1 MARAASGTP
10 LRLTLILGALTA
22 SAPMSIDMYL
32 PSLPTLEVAFATDAA
47 SVQLTLAA
55 YFIGLA
61 LGQAVYGPLSDR
73 WGRRPPLVAG
83 LVIYIA
89 ASIGCA
95 LAPTIDSLVALRLAQ
110 ALGGCAGTVIARAVV
125 RDLFEQQEA
134 ARMFSLMV
142 LVMGAAPILAP
153 LVGGQILTL
162 FGWQAIFWALALFG
176 LACLAAVLLG
186 LPETRP
192 AGRSGGGF
200 AGVLR
205 TYALLL
211 RDRRFLGYALAGGV
225 AQAGMFAYI
234 TGSPKLFIDVYGI
247 APEHFGFLFGLNA
260 LGLITA
266 AQINRRLLTR
276 VSSDAVLY
284 RASAMVA
291 SFGLLL
297 LAMAALDPFGPLG
310 VLVPLFL
317 YVATLGFSQPNA
329 IAGAMAA
336 HAERAGSASAL
347 IGTLQFSVGA
357 LAGVLVGALPDDGPL
372 GMAAVIAACGALA
385 LTAQRLMVGRP
396 KPVR

>member
-1 MARAASGTP
+1 MAAKAP

-32 PSLPTLEVAFATDAA
+32 PSLPTLERAFATDSA

-55 YFIGLA
+55 YFVGLA

-73 WGRRPPLVAG
+73 WGRKPPLVVG
-83 LVIYIA
+83 LAIYIA
-89 ASIGCA
+89 ASVGCA
-95 LAPTIDSLVALRLAQ
+95 LAPSIDSLIVLRLAQ
-110 ALGGCAGTVIARAVV
+110 ALGGCAGTVVARAVV
-125 RDLFEQQEA
+125 RDLFEQQDA

-153 LVGGQILTL
+153 LVGGQILAL
-162 FGWQAIFWALALFG
+162 LGWQAIFWALALFG
-176 LACLAAVLLG
+176 LACLAAVLFG

-192 AGRSGGGF
+192 ATRGGGGF
-200 AGVLR
+200 TGVLL
-205 TYALLL
+205 TYGLLL
-211 RDRRFLGYALAGGV
+211 RDRRFLGHALAGGV

-260 LGLITA
+260 LGLILA
-266 AQINRRLLTR
+266 AQLNRRLLTR
-276 VSSDAVLY
+276 VSSDAILY
-284 RASAMVA
+284 RASATIA
-291 SFGLLL
+291 GFGLLL
-297 LAMAALDPFGPLG
+297 LVMAVSDPIGPVG
-310 VLVPLFL
+310 ILVPLFL

-347 IGTLQFSVGA
+347 IGTLQFTVGA
-357 LAGVLVGALPDDGPL
+357 CAGVLVGLLPDDGPL
-372 GMAAVIAACGALA
+372 GMAAVIAACGMLALA
-385 LTAQRLMVGRP
+385 AQRLMIGPP